1 MGMDTQIDLSK
12 FSRKTLPKEQL
23 ENLRKKEQE
32 ERLRKVAAS
41 LQIREDDA
49 LWPLLQALEY
59 QRKFYVELPDK
70 IGYTSREIIG
80 NMREAAQKEAATA
93 QANLT
98 KSVVAEAKY
107 LASKIQWA
115 EVFPMLIMG
124 IIAMF
129 AYSAL
134 CMWAGFQLGARE
146 VRPIRDFLLIPW
158 APLMGLGISLVGVC
172 YLILSFKKFCDSEKY
187 AGWHCLGALAIIIGS
202 FVAVNLLDLAIWQRI
217 FQ

>member
-12 FSRKTLPKEQL
+12 FSGKTLPKEQV

-59 QRKFYVELPDK
+59 QRAFYVELPDRIGSVSNK
-70 IGYTSREIIG
+70 IID
-80 NMREAAQKEAATA
+80 NMKEAARTEAATA

-107 LASKIQWA
+107 LASKIQWS
-115 EVFPMLIMG
+115 EVLPMLIMG

-146 VRPIRDFLLIPW
+146 VRPIQDFLLIPW
-158 APLMGLGISLVGVC
+158 TPLVCLGIGLCGVFYLLPSL
-172 YLILSFKKFCDSEKY
+172 KKLCDQEEY
-187 AGWHCLGALAIIIGS
+187 AGWHCLAATVIIIGS
-202 FVAVNLLDLAIWQRI
+202 VVILNLLDIRFTERI
-217 FQ
+217 LG